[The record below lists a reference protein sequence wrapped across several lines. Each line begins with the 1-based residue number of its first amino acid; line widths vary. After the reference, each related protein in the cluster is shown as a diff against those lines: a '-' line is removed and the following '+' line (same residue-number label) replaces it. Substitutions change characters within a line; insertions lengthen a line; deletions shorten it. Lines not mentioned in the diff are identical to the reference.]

1 MRLKEAD
8 QLNEYERRNH
18 LLDTKEYLKEAERLL
33 HGYCRECLIW
43 DIETLLSELDE
54 EIATKPLKK
63 TSDITRRGPKSK
75 WKDVETTTI
84 RIPKVIKERVL
95 TEARR
100 IFEEEYAI

>member
-54 EIATKPLKK
+54 EIAIVESAVSEE
-63 TSDITRRGPKSK
+63 SDPSDSSAADRYWDDLI
-75 WKDVETTTI
+75 
-84 RIPKVIKERVL
+84 
-95 TEARR
+95 
-100 IFEEEYAI
+100 